1 MSTLKVNKIRDTA
14 GSADAI
20 VLDPSGGAKIAG
32 VCTATSFAGQIPAA
46 SIVGVCTSGLTKTGG
61 FGKIVQ
67 VVSTTKTDTFSE
79 SLAQGAISADA
90 ISLAITPTS
99 SSNKILVRAN
109 CCLGA
114 GANGYQRMGGIF
126 YKAGS
131 VLTDAI
137 ADASGS
143 IQRVTFTSNSN
154 ASARGGNVV
163 GEHLDTAG
171 GTSSITYSV
180 RLCHGYNGSATVYL
194 NRVHQE
200 NDVNY
205 SHRAISTLTLTE
217 IQA

>member
-32 VCTATSFAGQIPAA
+32 VCTATSFVGQIPAA

-79 SLAQGAISADA
+79 SLSQGAISADA

-99 SSNKILVRAN
+99 SSNKILITAS
-109 CCLGA
+109 CTMCSG
-114 GANGYQRMGGIF
+114 GNGYQRLSIVF

-131 VLTDAI
+131 VLTGATGDA
-137 ADASGS
+137 DGS
-143 IQRVTFTSNSN
+143 KQRVSFNATTN
-154 ASARGGNVV
+154 ASARPTCVGGQY
-163 GEHLDTAG
+163 LDTAG

-180 RLCHGYNGSATVYL
+180 RLAHGYAGTATVYL
-194 NRVHQE
+194 NRAHSE
-200 NDVNY
+200 SDYNY
-205 SHRAISTLTLTE
+205 YHRGTSTITLTE
-217 IQA
+217 IEA

>member
-109 CCLGA
+109 CCFGC

-131 VLTDAI
+131 VLTGAI

-143 IQRVTFTSNSN
+143 IQRVSFTSNSH
-154 ASARGGNVV
+154 ASARGGNVM

-180 RLCHGYNGSATVYL
+180 RVCHGYAGTATMYL
-194 NRVHQE
+194 NRMQSE
-200 NDVNY
+200 NDYNY

-217 IQA
+217 IEA

>member
-20 VLDPSGGAKIAG
+20 ILDPSGGVKMSG

-99 SSNKILVRAN
+99 SSNKILVTVS
-109 CCLGA
+109 CFICSG
-114 GANGYQRMGGIF
+114 GNGFQRLSGIF

-131 VLTDAI
+131 VLSDAI
-137 ADASGS
+137 GDASGS
-143 IQRVTFTSNSN
+143 IQRTSFLINSS
-154 ASARGGNVV
+154 ASARGANGAV
-163 GEHLDTAG
+163 EYLDTAG

-180 RLCHGYNGSATVYL
+180 RLCHGYAGTATVYL
-194 NRVHQE
+194 NRVHSE
-200 NDVNY
+200 SDVNY
-205 SHRAISTLTLTE
+205 THRGISTLTLTE
-217 IQA
+217 IEA

>member
-79 SLAQGAISADA
+79 SLAQGGISADA

-99 SSNKILVRAN
+99 ASNKILVRTS
-109 CCLGA
+109 CLLGS
-114 GANGYQRMGGIF
+114 GGNGYQRISGIF

-131 VLTDAI
+131 VLSDATG
-137 ADASGS
+137 DASGS
-143 IQRVTFTSNSN
+143 IQRTSFLINSSS
-154 ASARGGNVV
+154 SARGANGA
-163 GEHLDTAG
+163 GEYLDTAG
-171 GTSSITYSV
+171 GPSSITYSV
-180 RLCHGYNGSATVYL
+180 RLCHGYNGTATVYL

-205 SHRAISTLTLTE
+205 SHRGISTLTLTE

>member
-79 SLAQGAISADA
+79 SLAQGGISADA

-99 SSNKILVRAN
+99 SSNKILVTIS
-109 CCLGA
+109 CFMSSG
-114 GANGYQRMGGIF
+114 GNGYQRLGAII

-131 VLTDAI
+131 TLTGATGDA
-137 ADASGS
+137 DGS
-143 IQRVTFTSNSN
+143 KQRVSFSDNTNG
-154 ASARGGNVV
+154 SARPACVA
-163 GEHLDTAG
+163 GEYLDTAG

-180 RLCHGYNGSATVYL
+180 RLCHGYDGTATVYL

-205 SHRAISTLTLTE
+205 SHRGTSVITLTE
-217 IQA
+217 IEA